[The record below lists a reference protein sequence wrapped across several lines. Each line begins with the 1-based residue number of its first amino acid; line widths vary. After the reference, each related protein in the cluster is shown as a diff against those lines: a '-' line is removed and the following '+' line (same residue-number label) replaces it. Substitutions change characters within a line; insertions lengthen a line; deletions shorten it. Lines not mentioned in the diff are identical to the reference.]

1 MKSISGKVIERLTL
15 YHCILND
22 LVKSGNSVSTIT
34 SSEIAELLHI
44 DDSQVRRDISILNNC
59 GKSRV
64 GYIISELKSA
74 IEGALGFAKKKNACV
89 VGAGNLGLA
98 LSKYDNFINYGLDV
112 KALFDNDP
120 LKIGVE
126 INGKPIYHV
135 SKLSEIS
142 KKENIEMVILT
153 VPRKF
158 AQSTADL
165 IVQAGVK
172 YIWNFS
178 TKILNVPKNVIVWN
192 ENLLGNLLQFIYLIN
207 EN

>member
-22 LVKSGNSVSTIT
+22 LVKSESPVLTIT
-34 SSEIAELLHI
+34 SSEIANLLHI
-44 DDSQVRRDISILNNC
+44 DDSQVRRDISMLNNC

-64 GYIISELKSA
+64 GYSVIDLKRS
-74 IEGALGFAKKKNACV
+74 IENALGFSKKKNACV
-89 VGAGNLGLA
+89 IGAGNLGLA

-112 KALFDNDP
+112 KALFDIDP

-126 INGKPIYHV
+126 INGKPIYHI
-135 SKLSEIS
+135 SKLAEIS
-142 KKENIEMVILT
+142 QKEDIEMVILT

-158 AQSTADL
+158 AQNSADL
-165 IVQAGVK
+165 IVKAGIK

-178 TKILNVPKNVIVWN
+178 TKILNVPESVIVWN
-192 ENLLGNLLQFIYLIN
+192 ENLLGNLLQFIYIIN
-207 EN
+207 KD